1 MSVARQGEKGKSR
14 VKRKI
19 EVSARDILNRMLQ
32 NICPLRRL
40 RLVSSL
46 VLLPMVL
53 TLSACAGGGMDDLV
67 SYADKIKARK
77 SKQIEPLPEIKVPEL
92 YVYASSGTRNPFS
105 RLEPDKPDPDEG
117 TGPTPTTGPTP
128 PDNHVRE
135 ELEYFTLDS
144 LRMVGTL
151 EMKESLWALVTAPD
165 GAVHRILPGNYLGR
179 NYGKVTMVAEDHL
192 ELVEIIQSGGGW
204 QERPAELE
212 LTE

>member
-1 MSVARQGEKGKSR
+1 MN
-14 VKRKI
+14 
-19 EVSARDILNRMLQ
+19 ARDILNPMAQDIR
-32 NICPLRRL
+32 PLRQL
-40 RLVSSL
+40 RLACTL

-67 SYADKIKARK
+67 SYVEKVRARR

-92 YVYASSGTRNPFS
+92 YVYASSGSRNPFGS
-105 RLEPDKPDPDEG
+105 LAPEKPETEDVLAAQAASG
-117 TGPTPTTGPTP
+117 ITP
-128 PDNHVRE
+128 PDNHIRE
-135 ELEYFTLDS
+135 ELEFFSLDS

-151 EMKESLWALVTAPD
+151 EMKDDLWALITAPD
-165 GAVHRILPGNYLGR
+165 GAVHRVLPGNYLGR
-179 NYGKVTMVAEDHL
+179 NYGKVTTVTDDHL